1 MGHILIKLYFFVGY
15 FMLLSIALKG
25 KVTDNWWIE
34 EGSGLELIKALSQY
48 LTWMSDKN
56 YENLSQDS

>member
-1 MGHILIKLYFFVGY
+1 MGHILIKLYVFVGY

-25 KVTDNWWIE
+25 KVIDKWWIE
-34 EGSGLELIKALSQY
+34 EGSGVELIEALSQY
-48 LTWMSDKN
+48 LTWMSDKD